1 MALIKPSVSG
11 RNSYRAALRLQRFNK
26 RLERVH
32 SQIDK
37 REERKDFDLDYH
49 TGENETGRVWSF

>member
-1 MALIKPSVSG
+1 MATIKPSSTG
-11 RNSYRAALRLQRFNK
+11 QNNYRAALRLQRFNK

-32 SQIDK
+32 AVIDK

-49 TGENETGRVWSF
+49 NEENATGRVWSF